1 MSETV
6 LTGRHASGRA
16 GGRVNGD
23 LMRFAEKQLRPKTL
37 IGYSSIADAKLNVIF
52 SSSRVEFSILDK

>member
-6 LTGRHASGRA
+6 LTGRHASGRM
-16 GGRVNGD
+16 GGD

-37 IGYSSIADAKLNVIF
+37 IGYSSTADAKLNVIF